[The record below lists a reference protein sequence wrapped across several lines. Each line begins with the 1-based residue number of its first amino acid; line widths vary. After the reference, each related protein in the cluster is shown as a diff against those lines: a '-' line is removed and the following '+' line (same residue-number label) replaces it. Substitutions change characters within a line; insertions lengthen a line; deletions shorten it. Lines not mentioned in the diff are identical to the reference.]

1 MDVQTTLAFK
11 GIDRS
16 PALEQAIGKRIA
28 ELAHLRAG
36 LMRVHVVVSE
46 LGRHRHQ
53 GRHFSVHLDL
63 HCKGR
68 SSDIAV
74 THRHDEDPFVA
85 LRDAFDAA
93 KRVLQDDLRRV
104 RGDVK
109 QHAQTRRGRVARL
122 DRDGG
127 FGFIEDQDGHE
138 YYFGRDNVA
147 NHSFENLLPGQPVSF
162 LEDYGAD
169 TPQAK
174 RVTVQSAES

>member
-1 MDVQTTLAFK
+1 MSVQTTLAFK
-11 GIDRS
+11 GMERS
-16 PALEQAIGKRIA
+16 PALEQAINKRIA
-28 ELAHLRAG
+28 ELSHLRAG

-46 LGRHRHQ
+46 LGRHQNQ

-68 SSDIAV
+68 SKDIAI

-93 KRVLQDDLRRV
+93 KRALQEDLQRA
-104 RGDVK
+104 RGHVK
-109 QHAQTRRGRVARL
+109 QHAQTRTGRVARL
-122 DRDGG
+122 DPEGG

-147 NHSFENLLPGQPVSF
+147 NESFEKLLPGQPVSF

-169 TPQAK
+169 SPQAK
-174 RVTVQSAES
+174 RVNVQTAES

>member
-1 MDVQTTLAFK
+1 MDIQTTLAFK

-16 PALEQAIGKRIA
+16 PALEKAISKRVK
-28 ELAHLRAG
+28 ELAHLRRG

-46 LGRHRHQ
+46 LGRHQQQ

-68 SSDIAV
+68 SNDIAI

-93 KRVLQDDLRRV
+93 KRVLQEDLHRV

-109 QHAQTRRGRVARL
+109 QHAQARRGRVARV

-127 FGFIEDQDGHE
+127 FGFIEDHDGQE

-147 NHSFENLLPGQPVSF
+147 NHSFENLQPGQPVSF

-174 RVTVQSAES
+174 RVNVQRPES